1 MSSGVLER
9 KDSSSYQLVEP
20 VETAVVRLLSYG
32 RTQRPHGSRKKM
44 PHLMMLASDRIV
56 LYTAM
61 DDGCCLEDQG
71 SMMETSLSER
81 PSLGQRSRSFMR
93 LSSVTKHR
101 VDAGEYLHGNSD
113 DEDEELLAGQEFR
126 LGVSINQ
133 ILDVHVAGDRYM
145 CIVYQPNKP
154 SKRWISE
161 QQGFTSFVK
170 SIRCVACCFLR
181 FLLLFYFV

>member
-20 VETAVVRLLSYG
+20 LETAVVRLLSYG

-61 DDGCCLEDQG
+61 DDGCLEDQG
-71 SMMETSLSER
+71 SMVEVSLSER
-81 PSLGQRSRSFMR
+81 HSLGQRSRSFMR
-93 LSSVTKHR
+93 LSSVTKQR

-133 ILDVHVAGDRYM
+133 ILDVHVAGDRDM

-161 QQGFTSFVK
+161 QQGLTSFVK
-170 SIRCVACCFLR
+170 SIRCVAWWF
-181 FLLLFYFV
+181 FFSLFIFHCA